1 MAPHGVRAMTRARAG
16 PGDVAI
22 LLSAAAYGVSTTVS
36 VAALDAV
43 HPADLLAVEL
53 GGAAAALLAAAA
65 LTRRLRRRGM
75 FRHLLLG
82 ALMPGLAFL
91 LADLGLARTSAS
103 SASLLLALDPLFAVL
118 LAVIALGERL
128 RSQAAV
134 ALVIGLAGSILV
146 TLGPGGGRQGG
157 STTLGN
163 LLVIAA
169 VMAGAVFLVAARR
182 YNDQDDGLSASAWQ
196 TTGGVLV
203 TVPFVATTW
212 ASGGSRLET
221 ASVAIWAACLGV
233 VVCNAVAS
241 VAFNRGISRIPA
253 VRAGQ
258 LANLTPVVGTLT
270 AVAFLHER
278 PTPLHLAGG
287 AAILIGLA
295 LLLRGAPA
303 PTPDGTDRP
312 TADLLAVSTAGPS
325 NDRKGDT

>member
-43 HPADLLAVEL
+43 RPADLLAVEL
-53 GGAAAALLAAAA
+53 GGAATALLAAAA
-65 LTRRLRRRGM
+65 LTGRLRRRGM
-75 FRHLLLG
+75 LRHLLLG
-82 ALMPGLAFL
+82 ALVPGLAFL

-163 LLVIAA
+163 LL
-169 VMAGAVFLVAARR
+169 
-182 YNDQDDGLSASAWQ
+182 
-196 TTGGVLV
+196 
-203 TVPFVATTW
+203 
-212 ASGGSRLET
+212 
-221 ASVAIWAACLGV
+221 
-233 VVCNAVAS
+233 
-241 VAFNRGISRIPA
+241 
-253 VRAGQ
+253 
-258 LANLTPVVGTLT
+258 ANLTPVVGTLT

>member
-1 MAPHGVRAMTRARAG
+1 MAPHGVRAMTRARVG

-43 HPADLLAVEL
+43 RPADLLAVEL
-53 GGAAAALLAAAA
+53 GGAATGLLAVAA
-65 LTRRLRRRGM
+65 LTGRLRRRGM
-75 FRHLLLG
+75 LRHLLLG
-82 ALMPGLAFL
+82 ALVPGLAFL

-103 SASLLLALDPLFAVL
+103 SASLLLALDPLLAVL
-118 LAVIALGERL
+118 LAVAVLGERL
-128 RSQAAV
+128 RRQAAV

-169 VMAGAVFLVAARR
+169 VMSGAVFLIAARR

-196 TTGGVLV
+196 ATGGALV
-203 TVPFVATTW
+203 TVPFVTLTW

-221 ASVAIWAACLGV
+221 ASVAVWAVCLGV

-241 VAFNRGISRIPA
+241 VAFNRGISRVPA
-253 VRAGQ
+253 ARAGQ
-258 LANLTPVVGTLT
+258 LANLTPVVGTVT
-270 AVAFLHER
+270 AVVFLHDR

-287 AAILIGLA
+287 AAILLGLA
-295 LLLRGAPA
+295 LLLNGSPA
-303 PTPDGTDRP
+303 QPPDVADRP
-312 TADLLAVSTAGPS
+312 TADLAGS
-325 NDRKGDT
+325 AAE